1 MSRKIIFFI
10 ILFLLPFFLFSL
22 TNQQIDRYLRN
33 YSEPGYRFVKS
44 QGENAWVLA
53 FKSQHLKRERSVV
66 VLLVS
71 SNKVETLIVGT
82 TVATFDREPSQ
93 ALMRYLLQENG
104 KDSFIGSFSLYITDK
119 YYVQFF
125 VRVPN
130 PYASLDQIIYSA
142 WYVALICDSYEDE
155 ILKFMR

>member
-1 MSRKIIFFI
+1 MSKKFIFFI
-10 ILFLLPFFLFSL
+10 ALSLSPLFVFSL

-33 YSEPGYRFVKS
+33 YSEQGYRFVRS
-44 QGENAWVLA
+44 EGDNTWFLS
-53 FKSQHLKRERSVV
+53 FKAKELKKERNVI

-71 SNKVETLIVGT
+71 SDRIETLIVGA
-82 TVATFDREPSQ
+82 TVASFDREPSP

-104 KDSFIGSFSLYITDK
+104 KDNFVGSFSLYVTDR

-125 VRVPN
+125 VKVPN
-130 PYASLDQIIYSA
+130 SYASLDQIIYSA
-142 WYVALICDSYEDE
+142 WYVAFICDRYEDE